1 MCFYKRNEM
10 KPGEIGMDEK
20 RLLIVLV
27 HVYKNAK
34 NVLNIIIISII
45 TCMCIKCKKRFEYNN
60 HIYYF
65 ATFWNME
72 RNSRLFRT
80 EGLPAHMRKK
90 LITRAADIWRDNG

>member
-45 TCMCIKCKKRFEYNN
+45 LPLSGIWKETVDSLGLRGSL
-60 HIYYF
+60 HIC
-65 ATFWNME
+65 A
-72 RNSRLFRT
+72 RN
-80 EGLPAHMRKK
+80 
-90 LITRAADIWRDNG
+90 